1 MSIDLSQQYTFNNKD
16 PRKKVLS
23 NEELVK
29 LQSKQLD
36 VSLSDTTPELPTI
49 DSKAPQLQTNIPNN
63 SQPDSN
69 FGDKL
74 QANAGSIGSIAS
86 FGVGA
91 YQQLSQN
98 AQSDKEADS
107 RTLSLAVGGASAGA
121 SFGPWGAVAGG
132 VTGLGAGMFKKV
144 SDRKKRLI
152 EDYKKYENKIFEETN
167 TRDALAEDDMRKAEV
182 ESLMDL
188 KKAQMG
194 LINLNY

>member
-1 MSIDLSQQYTFNNKD
+1 MSIDLSQQYAFNKD
-16 PRKKVLS
+16 PKKKVLS

-36 VSLSDTTPELPTI
+36 VSLPELPTI

-63 SQPDSN
+63 SQLNSN

-74 QANAGSIGSIAS
+74 GANAGSIAS
-86 FGVGA
+86 FGLGA

-121 SFGPWGAVAGG
+121 SFGPWGAAAGG
-132 VTGLGAGMFKKV
+132 VIGLGSGMFKKV

-152 EDYKKYENKIFEETN
+152 DDYKKYENKIFEETN

>member
-16 PRKKVLS
+16 PKKKVLS

-49 DSKAPQLQTNIPNN
+49 DSKAPQLQTNFSDN
-63 SQPDSN
+63 SQPDLN
-69 FGDKL
+69 FGKKL
-74 QANAGSIGSIAS
+74 QANAGNILN

-98 AQSDKEADS
+98 AQSDKEADA
-107 RTLSLAVGGASAGA
+107 RTVSLAASGVSTGLAVGG
-121 SFGPWGAVAGG
+121 PWGAAIGG
-132 VTGLGAGMFKKV
+132 VVGLGAGMLTKV

>member
-1 MSIDLSQQYTFNNKD
+1 MSIDLSQQYAFNNKD

-36 VSLSDTTPELPTI
+36 VSLPDTMPELPTI

-63 SQPDSN
+63 SQLNSN

-74 QANAGSIGSIAS
+74 GANAGSIAS
-86 FGVGA
+86 FGLGA

-121 SFGPWGAVAGG
+121 SFGPWGAAVGG
-132 VTGLGAGMFKKV
+132 VIGLGGGMLKKV

-152 EDYKKYENKIFEETN
+152 DGYKKYENKIFEETN

-182 ESLMDL
+182 ENLMDL

-194 LINLNY
+194 LIDLNY

>member
-1 MSIDLSQQYTFNNKD
+1 MSIDLSQYYTFNNKD
-16 PRKKVLS
+16 PKKKVVPT
-23 NEELVK
+23 EELVR
-29 LQSKQLD
+29 LQSKQMD
-36 VSLSDTTPELPTI
+36 VSLPDTTPELPTI
-49 DSKAPQLQTNIPNN
+49 DSKAPQLQTNFPDN
-63 SQPDSN
+63 SQPGSN

-74 QANAGSIGSIAS
+74 GANAGSIAS
-86 FGVGA
+86 VGLGA

-98 AQSDKEADS
+98 AQSDKEADA
-107 RTLSLAVGGASAGA
+107 RTLSLAASGASAGA
-121 SFGPWGAVAGG
+121 SFGPWGAAAGG
-132 VTGLGAGMFKKV
+132 VIGLGAGMFKKV

-152 EDYKKYENKIFEETN
+152 DDYKKYENKIFEETN

>member
-1 MSIDLSQQYTFNNKD
+1 MSIDLSQQYAFNNKD
-16 PRKKVLS
+16 PKKKVLS

-29 LQSKQLD
+29 LQSKQFD

-63 SQPDSN
+63 SQPNSN

-74 QANAGSIGSIAS
+74 GANAGSIAS
-86 FGVGA
+86 FGLGA

-107 RTLSLAVGGASAGA
+107 RTLSLAASGASAGA
-121 SFGPWGAVAGG
+121 SFGPWGAAVGG
-132 VTGLGAGMFKKV
+132 VMGLGSGMFKKV
-144 SDRKKRLI
+144 TDRKKRLI
-152 EDYKKYENKIFEETN
+152 DGYKKYENKIFEETN

-182 ESLMDL
+182 ENLMDL

>member
-36 VSLSDTTPELPTI
+36 VSLPDTTPELPTI

-63 SQPDSN
+63 FQPNSN

-74 QANAGSIGSIAS
+74 GANAGSIAS
-86 FGVGA
+86 FGLGA
-91 YQQLSQN
+91 YQQLSQT
-98 AQSDKEADS
+98 AQSDKEADA
-107 RTLSLAVGGASAGA
+107 RTLSLAASGASAGMTVG
-121 SFGPWGAVAGG
+121 GPIGSAIGG
-132 VTGLGAGMFKKV
+132 VIGLGAGLLKKV
-144 SDRKKRLI
+144 PDRKKKLI
-152 EDYKKYENKIFEETN
+152 DDYKKYENKIFEETN

>member
-16 PRKKVLS
+16 PKKKVLS
-23 NEELVK
+23 NEELLK

-74 QANAGSIGSIAS
+74 QANAGSIAS

-91 YQQLSQN
+91 YQQLSQT
-98 AQSDKEADS
+98 AQSDKEADA
-107 RTLSLAVGGASAGA
+107 RTLSLAASGASAGMTVG
-121 SFGPWGAVAGG
+121 GPLGAAIGG
-132 VTGLGAGMFKKV
+132 VVGLGSGLLKKV
-144 SDRKKRLI
+144 PDRKKRLI
-152 EDYKKYENKIFEETN
+152 DDYKKYENKIFEETN

-182 ESLMDL
+182 ENLMDL

>member
-16 PRKKVLS
+16 PRKKVVPT
-23 NEELVK
+23 EELVK

-36 VSLSDTTPELPTI
+36 VSLPDTTPELLTI

-63 SQPDSN
+63 SQPDLN

-74 QANAGSIGSIAS
+74 QANPGNILT
-86 FGVGA
+86 FGLGA
-91 YQQLSQN
+91 YQQLSQT
-98 AQSDKEADS
+98 AQSDKEADA
-107 RTLSLAVGGASAGA
+107 RTLSLAASGASAGMT
-121 SFGPWGAVAGG
+121 FGPWGAAVGG
-132 VTGLGAGMFKKV
+132 VIGLGAGLLKKGP
-144 SDRKKRLI
+144 DRKKRLI
-152 EDYKKYENKIFEETN
+152 ADYKKYENKIFEETN

>member
-1 MSIDLSQQYTFNNKD
+1 MSIDLSQQYAFNKD
-16 PRKKVLS
+16 PKKKVLS

-36 VSLSDTTPELPTI
+36 VSLPDTTPELPTI
-49 DSKAPQLQTNIPNN
+49 DSKAPQLQTNFSDN
-63 SQPDSN
+63 SQLNSN

-74 QANAGSIGSIAS
+74 GANAGSIAS
-86 FGVGA
+86 FGLGA

-98 AQSDKEADS
+98 AQSDKEADA
-107 RTLSLAVGGASAGA
+107 RTLSLAVNGASVGA
-121 SFGPWGAVAGG
+121 SFGPWGAAAGG
-132 VTGLGAGMFKKV
+132 VIGLGAGMLKKV
-144 SDRKKRLI
+144 PDRKKRLI
-152 EDYKKYENKIFEETN
+152 DDYKKYENKIFEETN

-182 ESLMDL
+182 ENLMDL

>member
-1 MSIDLSQQYTFNNKD
+1 MSIDLSQQYAFNKD
-16 PRKKVLS
+16 PKKKVLS

-49 DSKAPQLQTNIPNN
+49 DSKAPQLQTNFSDN

-69 FGDKL
+69 FGEKL
-74 QANAGSIGSIAS
+74 QANAGSIAS

-91 YQQLSQN
+91 YQQLSQT
-98 AQSDKEADS
+98 AQSDKEADA
-107 RTLSLAVGGASAGA
+107 RTLSLAASGASAGMTVG
-121 SFGPWGAVAGG
+121 GPIGGAIGG
-132 VTGLGAGMFKKV
+132 VVGLGAGMFKKV
-144 SDRKKRLI
+144 SDRKKKLI
-152 EDYKKYENKIFEETN
+152 DDYKKYENKIFEETN

>member
-1 MSIDLSQQYTFNNKD
+1 MSIDLSQQYAFNNKD

-36 VSLSDTTPELPTI
+36 VSLPDTTPELPTI
-49 DSKAPQLQTNIPNN
+49 DSKAPQLQTSIPNN
-63 SQPDSN
+63 FQPNSN

-74 QANAGSIGSIAS
+74 GANAGSIAS
-86 FGVGA
+86 FGLGA

-107 RTLSLAVGGASAGA
+107 RTLSLAASGASAGMTVG
-121 SFGPWGAVAGG
+121 GPIGAAAGG
-132 VTGLGAGMFKKV
+132 VIGLGAGLLKKV
-144 SDRKKRLI
+144 PDRKKRLI
-152 EDYKKYENKIFEETN
+152 DDYKKYENKIFEETN

-182 ESLMDL
+182 ENLMDL

>member
-16 PRKKVLS
+16 PKKKVLS

-49 DSKAPQLQTNIPNN
+49 DSKAPQLQTNFSDN

-69 FGDKL
+69 FGEKL
-74 QANAGSIGSIAS
+74 QANAGNILT

-91 YQQLSQN
+91 YQQLSQT
-98 AQSDKEADS
+98 AQSDKEADA
-107 RTLSLAVGGASAGA
+107 RTLSLAASGASAGMTVG
-121 SFGPWGAVAGG
+121 GPWGAAIGG
-132 VTGLGAGMFKKV
+132 AIGLGAGLLKKV
-144 SDRKKRLI
+144 PDRKKRLI
-152 EDYKKYENKIFEETN
+152 DGYKKYENKIFEETN

>member
-1 MSIDLSQQYTFNNKD
+1 MSIDLSQQYAFNKD
-16 PRKKVLS
+16 PKKKVLS

-36 VSLSDTTPELPTI
+36 VSLPDTTPELPTI

-63 SQPDSN
+63 SQPNSN

-74 QANAGSIGSIAS
+74 GANAGSIAS
-86 FGVGA
+86 FGLGA

-107 RTLSLAVGGASAGA
+107 RTLSLAVGGASTGA
-121 SFGPWGAVAGG
+121 SFGPWGAAAGG
-132 VTGLGAGMFKKV
+132 VIGLGAGMVKKV
-144 SDRKKRLI
+144 SNRKKKLI
-152 EDYKKYENKIFEETN
+152 DDYKKYENKIFEETN

-182 ESLMDL
+182 ENLMDL

>member
-1 MSIDLSQQYTFNNKD
+1 MSIDLSQQYAFNNKD
-16 PRKKVLS
+16 PRKKVVPT
-23 NEELVK
+23 EELVK

-36 VSLSDTTPELPTI
+36 VSLPDTMPELPTI

-63 SQPDSN
+63 SQPNSN
-69 FGDKL
+69 FGKKL
-74 QANAGSIGSIAS
+74 QANAGNILN

-91 YQQLSQN
+91 YQQLSQT
-98 AQSDKEADS
+98 AQSDKEADA
-107 RTLSLAVGGASAGA
+107 RTLSLAASGASTGA
-121 SFGPWGAVAGG
+121 SFGPWGAAVGG
-132 VTGLGAGMFKKV
+132 VIGLGGGMFKKV
-144 SDRKKRLI
+144 TDRKKRLI
-152 EDYKKYENKIFEETN
+152 DDYKKYENKIFEETN

>member
-1 MSIDLSQQYTFNNKD
+1 MSIDLSQQYAFNNKD
-16 PRKKVLS
+16 PRKKVVPT
-23 NEELVK
+23 EELVK

-36 VSLSDTTPELPTI
+36 VSLPDTTPELPTI

-63 SQPDSN
+63 FQPDLN
-69 FGDKL
+69 FGEKL
-74 QANAGSIGSIAS
+74 QANAGNIAS
-86 FGVGA
+86 FGLSA
-91 YQQLSQN
+91 YQQLSQA

-107 RTLSLAVGGASAGA
+107 RTLSLAVSGASAGMGV
-121 SFGPWGAVAGG
+121 GPWGAAIGGVAG
-132 VTGLGAGMFKKV
+132 LGSGMFKKV

-152 EDYKKYENKIFEETN
+152 DGYKKYENKIFEETN

-182 ESLMDL
+182 ENLMDL

>member
-16 PRKKVLS
+16 PKKKVLS

-36 VSLSDTTPELPTI
+36 VSLPDTTPELPTI

-63 SQPDSN
+63 SLPDSN

-74 QANAGSIGSIAS
+74 GANAGSIAS
-86 FGVGA
+86 FGLGA

-98 AQSDKEADS
+98 AQSDKEADA
-107 RTLSLAVGGASAGA
+107 RTLSLAASGASTGA
-121 SFGPWGAVAGG
+121 SVGAWGALAGG
-132 VTGLGAGMFKKV
+132 IIGAGSGMFKKV

>member
-1 MSIDLSQQYTFNNKD
+1 MSIDLSQQYAFNNKD

-36 VSLSDTTPELPTI
+36 VSLPDTTPELPTI

-63 SQPDSN
+63 FQPNSN

-74 QANAGSIGSIAS
+74 GANAGSIAS

-91 YQQLSQN
+91 YQQLSQT
-98 AQSDKEADS
+98 AQSDKEADA
-107 RTLSLAVGGASAGA
+107 RTLSLAASGASAGMTVG
-121 SFGPWGAVAGG
+121 GPIGAAIGG
-132 VTGLGAGMFKKV
+132 VIGLGSGMLKKV

-152 EDYKKYENKIFEETN
+152 DDYKKYENKIFEETN

-182 ESLMDL
+182 ENLMDL

>member
-16 PRKKVLS
+16 PRKKVVPT
-23 NEELVK
+23 EELVK

-36 VSLSDTTPELPTI
+36 VSLPELLTI

-63 SQPDSN
+63 SQPDLN

-74 QANAGSIGSIAS
+74 QANSGNILT
-86 FGVGA
+86 FGLGA
-91 YQQLSQN
+91 YQQLSQT
-98 AQSDKEADS
+98 AQSDKEADA
-107 RTLSLAVGGASAGA
+107 RTLSLAANGASAGMT
-121 SFGPWGAVAGG
+121 FGPWGAAVGG
-132 VTGLGAGMFKKV
+132 VIGLGAGLLKKGP
-144 SDRKKRLI
+144 DRKKRLI
-152 EDYKKYENKIFEETN
+152 ADYKKYENKIFEETN

>member
-16 PRKKVLS
+16 PKKKVLS

-36 VSLSDTTPELPTI
+36 VSLPDTTPELPTI
-49 DSKAPQLQTNIPNN
+49 DSKAPQLQTNFSDN

-69 FGDKL
+69 FGEKL
-74 QANAGSIGSIAS
+74 KANAGNILT

-91 YQQLSQN
+91 YQQLSQT
-98 AQSDKEADS
+98 AQSDKEADA
-107 RTLSLAVGGASAGA
+107 RTLSLSASGASAGMTVG
-121 SFGPWGAVAGG
+121 GPIGAAIGG
-132 VTGLGAGMFKKV
+132 VVGLGAGLLKKV
-144 SDRKKRLI
+144 PDRKKRLI
-152 EDYKKYENKIFEETN
+152 ADYKKYENKIFEETN

-182 ESLMDL
+182 ENLMDL

>member
-1 MSIDLSQQYTFNNKD
+1 MSIDLSQQYAFNNKD
-16 PRKKVLS
+16 PKKKVLS

-36 VSLSDTTPELPTI
+36 VSLPDTMPELPTI

-63 SQPDSN
+63 SQLNSS

-74 QANAGSIGSIAS
+74 GANAGSIAS
-86 FGVGA
+86 FGLGA

-107 RTLSLAVGGASAGA
+107 RTLSLAVGGASTGA
-121 SFGPWGAVAGG
+121 SFGPWGAAAGG
-132 VTGLGAGMFKKV
+132 AIGLGAGMFKKV

-182 ESLMDL
+182 ENLMDL